1 MDPAIAEPPFDTPA
15 APAAP
20 VDVDFSIDPAGGQ
33 LDAVPDAAPTDDD
46 AESLVSEHGREKLKK
61 QLLLSI
67 KKKTDVKV
75 EEVLFT
81 DVAVQ

>member
-1 MDPAIAEPPFDTPA
+1 
-15 APAAP
+15 
-20 VDVDFSIDPAGGQ
+20 
-33 LDAVPDAAPTDDD
+33 
-46 AESLVSEHGREKLKK
+46 VSEKGREKLKK